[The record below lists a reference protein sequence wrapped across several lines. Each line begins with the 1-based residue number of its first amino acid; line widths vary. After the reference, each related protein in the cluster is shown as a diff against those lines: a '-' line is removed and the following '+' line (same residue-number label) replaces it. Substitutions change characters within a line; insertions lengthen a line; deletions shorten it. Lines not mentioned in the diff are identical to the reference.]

1 MTIDPSDVH
10 YRIVETLADRT
21 KVTAVCVQ
29 DFDYYDYGD
38 RFVTDRLFATERQA
52 QLFAD
57 RINNR
62 PWKIKMLHLDNA
74 QVLEDAANAIAEE
87 NPLMDEA
94 TDVSGWLRE
103 RAKKMQWGL
112 I

>member
-1 MTIDPSDVH
+1 
-10 YRIVETLADRT
+10 VETLANRT

-29 DFDYYDYGD
+29 DFDYHDYGD
-38 RFVTDRLFATERQA
+38 RFITDKLFATERQA

-62 PWKIKMLHLDNA
+62 PWKIKMLHLENA
-74 QVLEDAANAIAEE
+74 QVLEDAADAYEE
-87 NPLMDEA
+87 DNPYPPE
-94 TDVSGWLRE
+94 TESVSQWLRE
-103 RAKKMQWGL
+103 RARKAQWGL